1 MQSEANTNVG
11 LSRQL
16 ITCAVMC
23 GLAVAVILIF
33 QQKPYWPTLF
43 FGMHLLEQVAI
54 GVALGSLYWICAT
67 LGYKF
72 AAGRKSARHIAA
84 SYSRLDLTGLNPL
97 WIALAAG
104 FGEEL
109 LFRGALQPVLGIWA
123 TSVLFVL
130 AHIQAYRFNGLNKR
144 VVIQSL
150 GLFAVSVVFGYIAQY
165 VGLIAV
171 IIVHTTM
178 DIVGL
183 YTIRRAEHVTATAA
197 T

>member
-1 MQSEANTNVG
+1 MQSEAKTNVG

-16 ITCAVMC
+16 ITCAIMS

-33 QQKPYWPTLF
+33 QQRPYWPTLL
-43 FGMHLLEQVAI
+43 FGMPLPAQVAI
-54 GVALGSLYWICAT
+54 GLTLGSLYWISAT

-72 AAGRKSARHIAA
+72 AAGRKSAQHIAE
-84 SYSRLDLTGLNPL
+84 SYSCLDLTGWNPL

-109 LFRGALQPVLGIWA
+109 LFRGALQPALGIWA

-144 VVIQSL
+144 VLIQSL
-150 GLFAVSVVFGYIAQY
+150 GIFAVSVVFGYIAQY

-171 IIVHTTM
+171 IIVHTSM

-183 YTIRRAEHVTATAA
+183 YTIRQAAHVTATAA

>member
-1 MQSEANTNVG
+1 MQSEAKTKLG

-16 ITCAVMC
+16 ITCAIMS

-43 FGMHLLEQVAI
+43 FGMYLPTQVAI
-54 GVALGSLYWICAT
+54 GLALGSLYWICAT

-72 AAGRKSARHIAA
+72 AAGRKSVRHIAE
-84 SYSRLDLTGLNPL
+84 SYSRLDLTGWNPL

-130 AHIQAYRFNGLNKR
+130 AHIRAYRFNGVNKR
-144 VVIQSL
+144 VLIQSL
-150 GLFAVSVVFGYIAQY
+150 GLFAVSVVFGYIAQW

-171 IIVHTTM
+171 IIVHAAM
-178 DIVGL
+178 DVVGL
-183 YTIRRAEHVTATAA
+183 YTIRRAALVPATAA